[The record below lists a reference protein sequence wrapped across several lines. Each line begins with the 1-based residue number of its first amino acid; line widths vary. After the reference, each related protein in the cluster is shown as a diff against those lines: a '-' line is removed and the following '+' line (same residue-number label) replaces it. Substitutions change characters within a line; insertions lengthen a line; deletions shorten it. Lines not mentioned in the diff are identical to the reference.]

1 MSDDLKGTVQKNSSK
16 DVIVLDGKDLSSV
29 DDKYIDFWIR
39 IESSLNKNVSIRK
52 IKSYKA
58 ATKTV
63 TLDTALPFTPEVEKD
78 AFTISK
84 LQDLK
89 SNIDATV
96 MSSST
101 VSNIILSSNA
111 KKLDNVYKDYW
122 VKINNSIRQVKDYK
136 NNTLTLDYDLTNV
149 PKEGDT
155 VNIYA
160 HFFNDYIIMGID
172 FTDVGGTDMSGL
184 IDIFGG
190 VFNFEIASII
200 SIVSCCLLIVIAII
214 MFVIIKKKKG
224 KAKADKG
231 LVIPGIGKLGP
242 EQPLIIE
249 MPMQA
254 RPYPFPNSPFPRD
267 T

>member
-1 MSDDLKGTVQKNSSK
+1 
-16 DVIVLDGKDLSSV
+16 
-29 DDKYIDFWIR
+29 
-39 IESSLNKNVSIRK
+39 
-52 IKSYKA
+52 
-58 ATKTV
+58 
-63 TLDTALPFTPEVEKD
+63 
-78 AFTISK
+78 
-84 LQDLK
+84 
-89 SNIDATV
+89 
-96 MSSST
+96 
-101 VSNIILSSNA
+101 
-111 KKLDNVYKDYW
+111 
-122 VKINNSIRQVKDYK
+122 
-136 NNTLTLDYDLTNV
+136 
-149 PKEGDT
+149 
-155 VNIYA
+155 
-160 HFFNDYIIMGID
+160 MGID